1 MKRGKYIS
9 DHLVDIR
16 ERFRQ
21 TESVPVRKPDDDT
34 GFVSSQTAAEPE
46 TPAFVLPPPA
56 PRMAGRDASLEREK
70 RELDGRLRHD
80 CALISAE
87 LELCRS
93 RLKECEAFQTV
104 LSDLLPKVE
113 SAESAA
119 ELENI
124 SRIYYPA
131 SGRWQAW
138 RGNPAIDTVNAGRG
152 VENQS
157 SGSSAVWI
165 LALAIV
171 FSALLVCLVWL
182 VLFA

>member
-16 ERFRQ
+16 DRFRQ
-21 TESVPVRKPDDDT
+21 TESVPVRKPESDAA
-34 GFVSSQTAAEPE
+34 FLSPQKAAEPE
-46 TPAFVLPPPA
+46 SPAFVLPPPA
-56 PRMAGRDASLEREK
+56 PRMAGRDASLERER

-119 ELENI
+119 ELENV

-138 RGNPAIDTVNAGRG
+138 RGNPAIESVKSEPLT
-152 VENQS
+152 ENQT

-165 LALAIV
+165 LALSIV
-171 FSALLVCLVWL
+171 FSSVLLCLVWL